1 MALCATIG
9 PISHITQE
17 EIDMAAGIRGQE
29 LVGRSLSGGERSNTS
44 RRRLVIVGA
53 ALAVVA
59 TAADLIVATA
69 LRNALQV
76 PIGFSPLTVPSVATM
91 TIAGMVGATVVFGW
105 LTRVRPDP
113 RAAFVRIALA
123 ALILSWLPDLGIWVT
138 GVFPATTGAGIL
150 SLATLHVVAAA
161 CAVAI
166 LLRFGLGSE

>member
-1 MALCATIG
+1 
-9 PISHITQE
+9 
-17 EIDMAAGIRGQE
+17 MAAEIRGQE
-29 LVGRSLSGGERSNTS
+29 LVGRSLSGEERSDAS
-44 RRRLVIVGA
+44 WRRLVIVGA
-53 ALAVVA
+53 ALAIVA
-59 TAADLIVATA
+59 TAADVIVATA

-76 PIGFSPLTVPSVATM
+76 PVGFSPLTVPSVVSM
-91 TIAGMVGATVVFGW
+91 TIAGMIGATVVFGW

-161 CAVAI
+161 CAVTF
-166 LLRFGLGSE
+166 LYRFGMASE